1 MNKKIYFFH
10 YNKKK
15 PLKNS
20 EDLNHVSNLII
31 KIFPEYY
38 KCFKS
43 PDLKLKKIITKLLF
57 INNSEFEKLY
67 VMKLGSSL
75 IGIATIIKSKKLKV
89 SKTLGFLKMVDFLG
103 IENVDKK
110 KVIKLSKSFSKIQS
124 SKPYLTRF
132 GINPNYIGKRNYST
146 IFINYVLKKQK
157 KNLIAHVNKHN
168 KRALNFY
175 LKNNFKIIDRKKTF
189 YLIEYKI

>member
-1 MNKKIYFFH
+1 
-10 YNKKK
+10 
-15 PLKNS
+15 
-20 EDLNHVSNLII
+20 
-31 KIFPEYY
+31 
-38 KCFKS
+38 
-43 PDLKLKKIITKLLF
+43 
-57 INNSEFEKLY
+57 
-67 VMKLGSSL
+67 
-75 IGIATIIKSKKLKV
+75 
-89 SKTLGFLKMVDFLG
+89 MVDFLG